1 MFIKRVHRMSLFVL
15 KSVRYKFGKKEH
27 GYNTC
32 PAILMMETGGHTKI
46 YYIRARIIIIRLVR
60 YLDHARPWVDAGG
73 SLRPISPV

>member
-32 PAILMMETGGHTKI
+32 PAILMMETGGHTRSTI
-46 YYIRARIIIIRLVR
+46 YVRASLS
-60 YLDHARPWVDAGG
+60 LD
-73 SLRPISPV
+73 